1 MGGQR
6 NTKYKKKEVQE
17 MPDPGIPVYRV
28 RAVDKSGRTRTLHRN
43 MLLPCTGLDEG
54 EEIQKAEVQKVGYM
68 EKKVFTD

>member
-43 MLLPCTGLDEG
+43 MLLPCTGLDE
-54 EEIQKAEVQKVGYM
+54 VM
-68 EKKVFTD
+68 